1 MNYTTS
7 HTKSNYNQPDI
18 SELIFN
24 NQFTSYQIGYTSIN
38 EIHKELTQTGVYLQ
52 DSDHRSYLQEF
63 YQD

>member
-38 EIHKELTQTGVYLQ
+38 EIHKELTQTGVYLH

>member
-52 DSDHRSYLQEF
+52 DSDHRSYLQDF

>member
-7 HTKSNYNQPDI
+7 HARTNLNQPDI
-18 SELIFN
+18 SELIFK

-52 DSDHRSYLQEF
+52 DSDHRSYLQDF